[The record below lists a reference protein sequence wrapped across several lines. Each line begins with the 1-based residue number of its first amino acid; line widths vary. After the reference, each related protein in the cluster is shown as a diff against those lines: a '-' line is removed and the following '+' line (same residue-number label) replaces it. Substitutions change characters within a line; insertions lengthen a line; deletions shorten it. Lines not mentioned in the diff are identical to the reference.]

1 MSIFLALNEHN
12 YAQAFEVGL
21 ARCEA
26 SQQAGHKHAYAS
38 DHLTTREIVAYNAQ
52 AVAAE
57 MAVADWLGLGDRI
70 WRPHVNTFKREP
82 DVPPYWEVKHSRYEA
97 AQFMPI
103 HDNDRDTDMAIFVR
117 GFPILEIVGYLP
129 VFECKKPDYKS
140 NAFGR
145 GWFYKVPISEL
156 YPIKPI
162 ATAINEFDEVEML
175 DEKDVIM
182 RCVSCGCWIMA
193 PLTMCKTCTSWRLP
207 Q

>member
-1 MSIFLALNEHN
+1 MSVFIALNH
-12 YAQAFEVGL
+12 YDYGVAYDIGWS
-21 ARCEA
+21 RCYA

-38 DHLTTREIVAYNAQ
+38 DHLTEKQIVNYNAQ

-57 MAVADWLGLGDRI
+57 MAVADWLGLGDRV
-70 WRPHVNTFKREP
+70 WKPHVNSFKSEP
-82 DVPPYWEVKHSRYEA
+82 DVPPYWEVKHSHYES

-117 GFPILEIVGYLP
+117 GFPIMEIVGYLP
-129 VFECKKPDYKS
+129 VPECKREEYRS
-140 NAFGR
+140 NDFGR

-156 YPIKPI
+156 RPVKPEK
-162 ATAINEFDEVEML
+162 TAINETDDVVML

-193 PLTMCKTCTSWRLP
+193 PLTMCNTCHSWRYAH
-207 Q
+207 